1 MLFWIPM
8 KRLLKNVLL
17 GWFMGHQ
24 FQKVDCLSVIRVPAK
39 SRSWK
44 MFPSSLAKI
53 GSCYNWP
60 IRQKSSIDLDVIWT
74 RNLLI
79 WSQTRYLYATKSCF
93 NPPLHN
99 RDSWISVI
107 KLAARCHFGSI
118 KTFSRNNQF
127 ERQPSNWL
135 SWWLLLLK
143 RRWKPTNFLL

>member
-24 FQKVDCLSVIRVPAK
+24 FQKFDCLSVIRVLAK

-53 GSCYNWP
+53 GNCYNWP
-60 IRQKSSIDLDVIWT
+60 IRPKSSIDLDVIWT

-79 WSQTRYLYATKSCF
+79 WSQTRYLYATKSSF
-93 NPPLHN
+93 NAHLHN

-118 KTFSRNNQF
+118 KTLWRSNHFHLK
-127 ERQPSNWL
+127 PSDWL
-135 SWWLLLLK
+135 SWCA
-143 RRWKPTNFLL
+143 FVSEE